1 MRFLNRRSLIGIGFC
16 SFAAFAVACGGSA
29 STDGLDDPFA
39 GMDAGQREDAGTADA
54 GSFADASSPDATTPD
69 AADTGAPDARTDSS
83 TPLTCAGT
91 CPPGF
96 YDLDSSYGASLP
108 NCGCEY
114 ACTKTGNTDPIDAT
128 YTDDNC
134 DGSDGLVERC
144 VYVSNSGTDAA
155 NGGGRTAPVKT
166 IGYGID
172 LAFQRGGYVC
182 LGAETFEGAFTLR
195 AGVNVYGG
203 FDAADS
209 NFSFARRS
217 GAASRVQATGYVIDA
232 PAITSATEVAGLTIV
247 SRDISASLL
256 GQSAYGIRIGNASGG
271 LALRWND
278 ITVAA
283 GTPGEAGSDG
293 GRSTSGVTGADG
305 AIGCECP
312 ASFSTFCALGENCGS
327 CRERTGGSSVCTTCN
342 GAAVPESCSGA
353 GGTSG
358 FKGASGRVGATSA
371 GGATGGLPGPGG
383 GCSPLS
389 GNGAQQATQGSSGA
403 SGVPGQ
409 SGSTANGSGT
419 LDSLGRYTPARGSNG
434 AAGRAGAGGG
444 GGGAG
449 GGTTGSVCCSD
460 SGGAGGAGGSGGCG
474 GSPGTGGGAGG
485 GSLGVTCGSG
495 TVVLEGN
502 VIRYGNGGQGGTG
515 GAGASGGS
523 GGIGGNGGA
532 YADDSGP
539 GAKGGSGGI
548 GGAGGAGAGGNGGPA
563 TCLAVASGCTATF
576 TVGLGARDNACVANG
591 SGGQGGPGGS
601 SPNGAIG
608 PTGQTGSSQSRIS
621 L

>member
-16 SFAAFAVACGGSA
+16 SFAALAVACGGSA

-69 AADTGAPDARTDSS
+69 AADTGAPDAGTDSS

-96 YDLDSSYGASLP
+96 YDLDSSYGATLP

-114 ACTKTGNTDPIDAT
+114 ACTKTGNADPIDAT

-166 IGYGID
+166 IGYAID

-271 LALRWND
+271 LTLRWND

-293 GRSTSGVTGADG
+293 TTGVDGVNGPSGTG
-305 AIGCECP
+305 GCECGTGW
-312 ASFSTFCALGENCGS
+312 SGTCFTESCGGCGS
-327 CRERTGGSSVCTTCN
+327 RAGGTSACSTCA
-342 GAAVPESCSGA
+342 GGVAASSCSGA
-353 GGTSG
+353 GGLSG
-358 FKGASGRVGATSA
+358 FH
-371 GGATGGLPGPGG
+371 
-383 GCSPLS
+383 
-389 GNGAQQATQGSSGA
+389 
-403 SGVPGQ
+403 
-409 SGSTANGSGT
+409 
-419 LDSLGRYTPARGSNG
+419 
-434 AAGRAGAGGG
+434 
-444 GGGAG
+444 
-449 GGTTGSVCCSD
+449 
-460 SGGAGGAGGSGGCG
+460 GAGGAGGATSV
-474 GSPGTGGGAGG
+474 GGAA
-485 GSLGVTCGSG
+485 
-495 TVVLEGN
+495 
-502 VIRYGNGGQGGTG
+502 GGTPG
-515 GAGASGGS
+515 PASG
-523 GGIGGNGGA
+523 
-532 YADDSGP
+532 
-539 GAKGGSGGI
+539 
-548 GGAGGAGAGGNGGPA
+548 PA
-563 TCLAVASGCTATF
+563 PAAPCPPRSTDGC
-576 TVGLGARDNACVANG
+576 
-591 SGGQGGPGGS
+591 
-601 SPNGAIG
+601 
-608 PTGQTGSSQSRIS
+608 
-621 L
+621 